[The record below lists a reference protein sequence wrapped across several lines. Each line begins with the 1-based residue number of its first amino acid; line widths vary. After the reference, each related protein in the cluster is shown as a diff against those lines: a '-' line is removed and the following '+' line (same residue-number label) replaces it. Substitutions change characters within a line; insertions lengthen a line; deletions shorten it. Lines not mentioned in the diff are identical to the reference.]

1 MALLT
6 PVVVHAD
13 NPRNA
18 PLGKAMN
25 DIRVWLDSERIQPVE
40 FKMVVNSAVLGFEIS
55 FRNEQDAARFE
66 EQFASLL
73 A

>member
-1 MALLT
+1 MALLI

-18 PLGKAMN
+18 PLDKAMN

-40 FKMVVNSAVLGFEIS
+40 FKMVVNGRDLGFEIS
-55 FRNEQDAARFE
+55 FRHEEDAARFE
-66 EQFASLL
+66 AQFASLL

>member
-1 MALLT
+1 MALLI

-18 PLGKAMN
+18 PLDKAMN
-25 DIRVWLDSERIQPVE
+25 EIRLWLDSERIQPVA
-40 FKMVVNSAVLGFEIS
+40 FRMVVNGAVLGFEIS
-55 FRNEQDAARFE
+55 FQHEHDAARFE

>member
-1 MALLT
+1 MALFT

-13 NPRNA
+13 NPRNM
-18 PLGKAMN
+18 PLDKAMN
-25 DIRVWLDSERIQPVE
+25 EIRIWLDSERIQPME
-40 FKMVVNSAVLGFEIS
+40 FKMVVNGAVLGFEIS
-55 FRNEQDAARFE
+55 FRHDQEAARFE